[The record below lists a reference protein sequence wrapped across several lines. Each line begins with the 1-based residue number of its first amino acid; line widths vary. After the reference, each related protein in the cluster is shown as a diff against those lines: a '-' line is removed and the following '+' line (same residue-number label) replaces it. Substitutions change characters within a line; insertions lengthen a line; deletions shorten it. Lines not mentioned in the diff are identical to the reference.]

1 MDGRCTLSETRCL
14 RPRPPRPKKE
24 KKKEKKK
31 KYARSS
37 ILYLALIPV
46 PLWQGPLILQPPDNL
61 PRYLLTVTNGVCHYT
76 RMCVCVCV
84 ACAYL
89 FSSRTRSPSCSVC
102 VVNCMHTRDR
112 HCRPPAWAGVMYVHR
127 RCSCMVWSVCN
138 SLPPAFCPMHSMPL
152 PLRGTAPAAPLLI

>member
-1 MDGRCTLSETRCL
+1 MGAVPSRKPDAFGPA
-14 RPRPPRPKKE
+14 RPDRRR
-24 KKKEKKK
+24 KKKRKKK

-84 ACAYL
+84 WPVPI
-89 FSSRTRSPSCSVC
+89 SSAAGLGAQAAVSV
-102 VVNCMHTRDR
+102 
-112 HCRPPAWAGVMYVHR
+112 
-127 RCSCMVWSVCN
+127 
-138 SLPPAFCPMHSMPL
+138 
-152 PLRGTAPAAPLLI
+152 LLIACIPGTDTAGRQRGLV